1 MVVQSDRPSGYRLGT
16 GGMKPI
22 TGLLKWR
29 LQARARAELVPPM
42 MFVNKEKLSI
52 KELQDIRPGAIVR
65 VRELDPP
72 IQFMPPRAQPAWR
85 HVTQR
90 RNHG

>member
-1 MVVQSDRPSGYRLGT
+1 
-16 GGMKPI
+16 MKPI

-29 LQARARAELVPPM
+29 LQARARAELVPPI
-42 MFVNKEKLSI
+42 MFVNMEGISI
-52 KELQDIRPGAIVR
+52 KELLDMRPGAIVR
-65 VRELDPP
+65 AEELDPP
-72 IQFMPPRAQPAWR
+72 IQFMPPRFQPAWR